1 MDSNSLLIVIFF
13 LYDLLCSMVLVL
25 TDIVM
30 IESYTGDILRIKRY
44 CMFNGDKVVYE
55 F

>member
-1 MDSNSLLIVIFF
+1 MILSALNST
-13 LYDLLCSMVLVL
+13 VLVL

-30 IESYTGDILRIKRY
+30 IESYTGDMPGIKK
-44 CMFNGDKVVYE
+44 CCIFNGEKVVCE